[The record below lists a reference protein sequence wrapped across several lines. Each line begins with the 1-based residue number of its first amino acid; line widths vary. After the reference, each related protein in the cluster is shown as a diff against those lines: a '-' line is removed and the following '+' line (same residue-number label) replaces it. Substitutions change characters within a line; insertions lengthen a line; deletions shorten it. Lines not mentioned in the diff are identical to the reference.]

1 MARAL
6 VLYALAGGV
15 SGLLALA
22 VAGGLRLLT
31 DLWMGRLLGYLPPA
45 PSGEGGLGQVF
56 AQPHPW
62 LGVVLFPPLYA
73 AASLLGSNRGLS
85 RLILAFRL
93 NERVRLL
100 PQLRY
105 VLGSLVELPAASPL
119 GREGPMAVLG
129 DWAGRRLGA
138 SLAPEEARAM
148 GHAGLAAGF
157 AAAFHAP
164 LAGALLATEIFYRSL
179 RLEAAH
185 LTPALVGSFAGFTLY
200 GAVFGYG
207 PWLELRPGTLGAAE
221 LWAALGL
228 ALAVAILAN
237 LWALLIRGA
246 FRLGQRVPYWQRHL
260 LLGLVLGLLVLA
272 VPEVAGDGSGWLEL
286 AGFPLLGT
294 RFLAVFFV
302 LRYLL
307 AGLFVGL
314 GGYGAPLTPALV
326 LGGSLGLLLARVL
339 PWPVDPGTLALAGMA
354 AWLAGAARTPLAA
367 VALAGE
373 LAGYRVLPVVVLA
386 AGVGYA
392 LVRWSLFSEQAEG

>member
-15 SGLLALA
+15 SGLLALV
-22 VAGGLRLLT
+22 VAGLLRILSGFWL
-31 DLWMGRLLGYLPPA
+31 GRLLGYLPPA

-56 AQPHPW
+56 AHPHPW
-62 LGVVLFPPLYA
+62 LGLFLFPPLFA

-85 RLILAFRL
+85 RLILAFKRG
-93 NERVRLL
+93 ERVRLL

-105 VLGSLVELPAASPL
+105 VLGSLVELPAGSPL

-129 DWAGRRLGA
+129 DWAGRRLGLA
-138 SLAPEEARAM
+138 LAPEEARAM

-164 LAGALLATEIFYRSL
+164 LAGALFATEIFYKSV
-179 RLEAAH
+179 RLEAEA
-185 LTPALVGSFAGFTLY
+185 LTPALVGAFAGFTLY

-207 PWLELRPGTLGAAE
+207 PLLELRPGTLGQEE
-221 LWAALGL
+221 LWASLLL
-228 ALAVAILAN
+228 ATLVAILAN

-246 FRLGQRVPYWQRHL
+246 FRLGQRIPFWQRHL
-260 LLGLVLGLLVLA
+260 ALGLFLGVAVFL
-272 VPEVAGDGSGWLEL
+272 VPEVAGDGGGWLEL
-286 AGFPLLGT
+286 AALPLLGT
-294 RFLAVFFV
+294 PFLLAFFL

-307 AGLFVGL
+307 TGVFVGL

-326 LGGSLGLLLARVL
+326 LGGSLGLIFARVL
-339 PWPVDPGTLALAGMA
+339 PWPLDPAALALAGMV
-354 AWLAGAARTPLAA
+354 AWLAGSARTPLAA

-373 LAGYRVLPVVVLA
+373 FAGYRVLPVVLIA